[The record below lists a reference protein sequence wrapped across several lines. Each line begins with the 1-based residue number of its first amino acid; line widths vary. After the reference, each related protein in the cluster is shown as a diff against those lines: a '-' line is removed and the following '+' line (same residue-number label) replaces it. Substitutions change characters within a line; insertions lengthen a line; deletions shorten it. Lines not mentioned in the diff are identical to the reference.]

1 MNFLDLSIE
10 GYDESTQI
18 PERSLDGFWNTEKLS
33 NSNIVYVEFK
43 KTKSKYYDDIIDKA
57 KTLPNYT
64 ENNGSHSFTINTIQ
78 EYIDNTIFVEYI
90 ISKIRKWKNVIILLN
105 GKKFETKTDLWHF
118 KKILEANAGEYSEL
132 INPYAFYEYI
142 PKEPLEDL
150 PFPYVLYPDL
160 YGGFFAFK
168 KSRESKDIYFC
179 DCEKQAIQNYIALE
193 KKRQE
198 IFGHQGEKIVLRTD
212 EFPKLIEE
220 ITSKNSG
227 NPLSLFKF
235 ESKIC
240 HKCNGKLPQEEYCSA
255 MYGTAFRRQYG
266 WYIRQR
272 YLEYGIDYMLEGH
285 VNIQKQLILRD
296 KCPQNILKY
305 WDKFILA
312 SEQSETNPSSDI
324 LYIQAKEARRE
335 FEKSIENT
343 VRKEFGFKNVG
354 ESWVS
359 ETTLANIIKTIY
371 SNYEVKTHYRPKW
384 LEGLELDIY
393 IDAIKLGIEYQ
404 GQQHYNPIKHWGGE
418 KQLKKQKEHDSRK
431 ARICREKGVTLLTV
445 DFDEPLT
452 EIHIR
457 ERLKEKSLI

>member
-18 PERSLDGFWNTEKLS
+18 PACSLDEFWNTEKLS

-168 KSRESKDIYFC
+168 KSRESKDIF
-179 DCEKQAIQNYIALE
+179 
-193 KKRQE
+193 
-198 IFGHQGEKIVLRTD
+198 FVIVKN
-212 EFPKLIEE
+212 KL
-220 ITSKNSG
+220 
-227 NPLSLFKF
+227 
-235 ESKIC
+235 
-240 HKCNGKLPQEEYCSA
+240 Y
-255 MYGTAFRRQYG
+255 
-266 WYIRQR
+266 
-272 YLEYGIDYMLEGH
+272 
-285 VNIQKQLILRD
+285 
-296 KCPQNILKY
+296 
-305 WDKFILA
+305 
-312 SEQSETNPSSDI
+312 
-324 LYIQAKEARRE
+324 
-335 FEKSIENT
+335 
-343 VRKEFGFKNVG
+343 
-354 ESWVS
+354 
-359 ETTLANIIKTIY
+359 KTI
-371 SNYEVKTHYRPKW
+371 
-384 LEGLELDIY
+384 
-393 IDAIKLGIEYQ
+393 
-404 GQQHYNPIKHWGGE
+404 
-418 KQLKKQKEHDSRK
+418 
-431 ARICREKGVTLLTV
+431 
-445 DFDEPLT
+445 
-452 EIHIR
+452 
-457 ERLKEKSLI
+457 

>member
-1 MNFLDLSIE
+1 
-10 GYDESTQI
+10 
-18 PERSLDGFWNTEKLS
+18 
-33 NSNIVYVEFK
+33 
-43 KTKSKYYDDIIDKA
+43 
-57 KTLPNYT
+57 
-64 ENNGSHSFTINTIQ
+64 
-78 EYIDNTIFVEYI
+78 
-90 ISKIRKWKNVIILLN
+90 
-105 GKKFETKTDLWHF
+105 
-118 KKILEANAGEYSEL
+118 
-132 INPYAFYEYI
+132 
-142 PKEPLEDL
+142 
-150 PFPYVLYPDL
+150 
-160 YGGFFAFK
+160 
-168 KSRESKDIYFC
+168 
-179 DCEKQAIQNYIALE
+179 
-193 KKRQE
+193 
-198 IFGHQGEKIVLRTD
+198 
-212 EFPKLIEE
+212 
-220 ITSKNSG
+220 
-227 NPLSLFKF
+227 
-235 ESKIC
+235 
-240 HKCNGKLPQEEYCSA
+240 

-296 KCPQNILKY
+296 KCPQSILKY

-312 SEQSETNPSSDI
+312 SEQSEANPNSDI
-324 LYIQAKEARRE
+324 LYTQAKEPRRE

-371 SNYEVKTHYRPKW
+371 PDYEVKTHYRPKW

-393 IDAIKLGIEYQ
+393 IDSIKLGIEYQ

-418 KQLKKQKEHDSRK
+418 KQLKKQKEHDFRK

-457 ERLKEKSLI
+457 ERLKEKSLL

>member
-1 MNFLDLSIE
+1 MFYTPIYMEDF
-10 GYDESTQI
+10 
-18 PERSLDGFWNTEKLS
+18 SLLKNL
-33 NSNIVYVEFK
+33 
-43 KTKSKYYDDIIDKA
+43 
-57 KTLPNYT
+57 
-64 ENNGSHSFTINTIQ
+64 ENLRIF
-78 EYIDNTIFVEYI
+78 IFVI
-90 ISKIRKWKNVIILLN
+90 VKN
-105 GKKFETKTDLWHF
+105 K
-118 KKILEANAGEYSEL
+118 
-132 INPYAFYEYI
+132 
-142 PKEPLEDL
+142 
-150 PFPYVLYPDL
+150 LY
-160 YGGFFAFK
+160 K
-168 KSRESKDIYFC
+168 
-179 DCEKQAIQNYIALE
+179 NYIALE

-343 VRKEFGFKNVG
+343 VRKEFGFK
-354 ESWVS
+354 
-359 ETTLANIIKTIY
+359 K
-371 SNYEVKTHYRPKW
+371 
-384 LEGLELDIY
+384 
-393 IDAIKLGIEYQ
+393 
-404 GQQHYNPIKHWGGE
+404 
-418 KQLKKQKEHDSRK
+418 
-431 ARICREKGVTLLTV
+431 CR
-445 DFDEPLT
+445 
-452 EIHIR
+452 
-457 ERLKEKSLI
+457 